1 MVGPAYYKGEGQM
14 ARVRHLVPTI
24 TCLCPMAAVMKVS
37 SAGWLGRFELR
48 LCLYFSVVDDGNFTS
63 SLLASG
69 DAIILI
75 QRTVTSTLWL

>member
-1 MVGPAYYKGEGQM
+1 M

-24 TCLCPMAAVMKVS
+24 TCLCPVAAVMKVS

-69 DAIILI
+69 DASSHGSWCFL
-75 QRTVTSTLWL
+75 VKTSYPVPL